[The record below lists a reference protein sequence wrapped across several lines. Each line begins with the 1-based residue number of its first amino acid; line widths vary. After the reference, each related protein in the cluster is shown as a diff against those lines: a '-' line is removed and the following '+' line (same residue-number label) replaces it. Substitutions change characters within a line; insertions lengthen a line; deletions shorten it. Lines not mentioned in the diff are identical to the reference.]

1 MNTTRVLRN
10 FLVQPVAFVAVQ
22 LALLLTITTG
32 VFAQGL
38 SLLPQPRQVQLTGGE
53 LSLRDGMVVKIS
65 GECDERLGKSID
77 RLYGRLSSKLGFVV
91 MKQPVE
97 GTSPATLE
105 IGCDKKGEK
114 VQKVQEDESYSLE
127 VKPAGAVLH
136 AQETLGALRGLET
149 FYQLAVNTPD
159 GFGGLP
165 GVKIQDVPRF
175 PWRGL
180 LFDVARHYITVDQIQ
195 REIDG
200 MAAVKMNVLHLHLS
214 DDQSFRVESKKFPQ
228 LIEKGSHG
236 EYYTQAQIKDLV
248 AYARDRGIRIV
259 PEFDVPGH
267 STAWL
272 AAFPELATNKDD
284 VGKPFINFG
293 GYKNNLDPSNPKL
306 LKVLDKLFGEMAGL
320 FPDEYFHI
328 GGDEVNYTYWNDSP
342 SITAFK
348 QKHNLADNRAVQAY
362 FNTQVEKILH
372 KHHKKMVGWNEILHS
387 DLPLTTVVHSWTGVE
402 ALQEA
407 VTRGYQ
413 VIASLDYYLDW
424 YMPAWFH
431 YEVDPLKP
439 NPATIDYL
447 MKVTPGADK
456 SKRLL
461 KQREFAANFTAPPN
475 AEKLIIGGEAA
486 EWTELATPWTIDSVL
501 WPRMA
506 AIAERLWSP
515 ADVNDVNSLYRRF
528 DPLMEELSDLGITPT
543 ENLRVLRERL
553 AGSPENER
561 TLRTFIEALEPV
573 KYYTRNQRERRSGNY
588 RINGQ
593 YNRLVD
599 TTPAESPMARR
610 FSLAVAQVISTH
622 SPANIEFLDATLQ
635 RWRANDAKVVVLI
648 KSNPRL
654 SEVAPLEESLV
665 GVMSAASEALMYLRR
680 GQQAPAW
687 WVAAQHTVLDAAGGN
702 AGDLQLAIREDVRK
716 LVDAAGSAGSE

>member
-1 MNTTRVLRN
+1 METIRVFKKTLT
-10 FLVQPVAFVAVQ
+10 QPAVLVAVQ
-22 LALLLTITTG
+22 LALIFAISSG
-32 VFAQGL
+32 AFAQEL
-38 SLLPQPRQVQLTGGE
+38 NLLPQPKQVQLTAGE

-65 GECDERLGKSID
+65 GECDDRVGKSVD
-77 RLYGRLSSKLGFVV
+77 RLYPRLSSKLGFVV
-91 MKQPVE
+91 MQQPVA
-97 GTSPATLE
+97 GTSPAALE
-105 IGCDKKGEK
+105 IACDKKSAK
-114 VQKVQEDESYSLE
+114 VQQAHEDESYSLE

-136 AQETLGALRGLET
+136 AGETLGALRGLET
-149 FYQLAVNTPD
+149 FYQLATNTPD
-159 GFGGLP
+159 GFGALP
-165 GVKIQDVPRF
+165 GVKIEDAPRF
-175 PWRGL
+175 AWRGL
-180 LFDVARHYITVDQIQ
+180 LFDVARHYIPLEQIE

-214 DDQSFRVESKKFPQ
+214 DDQSFRVETKKFPQ

-236 EYYTQAQIKDLV
+236 QYYTQAQIKELL
-248 AYARDRGIRIV
+248 AYARDRGIRVV

-284 VGKPFINFG
+284 LGKPFINFG
-293 GYKNNLDPSNPKL
+293 GYRNNLDPSNPKL
-306 LKVLDKLFGEMAGL
+306 LKVLDKLFGEMASL

-328 GGDEVNYTYWNDSP
+328 GGDEVNYTYWTDSP

-402 ALQEA
+402 SLQEA

-431 YEVDPLKP
+431 YQVDPLKP

-447 MKVTPGADK
+447 MKVTPGAEK
-456 SKRLL
+456 SKRLQ
-461 KQREFAANFTAPPN
+461 KQREFAANFVAPPN
-475 AEKLIIGGEAA
+475 AETLVIGGEAA

-515 ADVNDVNSLYRRF
+515 ADVTDVNSLYRRF
-528 DPLMEELSDLGITPT
+528 DPLMLELSDLGITPD

-561 TLRTFIEALEPV
+561 TLRVFIEALEPV

-610 FSLAVAQVISTH
+610 FSMAAAQALATH
-622 SPANIEFLDATLQ
+622 SPKDIAFLQATLQ
-635 RWRANDAKVVVLI
+635 RWRANDAALLGLI

-654 SEVAPLEESLV
+654 SEVAPLEETLM
-665 GVMSAASEALMYLRR
+665 GVTGAASEALMYLQR
-680 GQQAPAW
+680 GQKAPAW
-687 WVAAQHTVLDAAGGN
+687 WVAAQHTVLDAAGVN
-702 AGDLQLAIREDVRK
+702 AGDLQLAVTDDVRK
-716 LVDAAGSAGSE
+716 LVDAAGDAGSK